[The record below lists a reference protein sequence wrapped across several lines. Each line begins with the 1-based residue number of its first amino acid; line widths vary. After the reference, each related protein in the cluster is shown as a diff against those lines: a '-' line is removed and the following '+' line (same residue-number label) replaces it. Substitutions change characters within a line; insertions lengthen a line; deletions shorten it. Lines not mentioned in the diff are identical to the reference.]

1 MVEYEFK
8 LRRQPDG
15 SFWIACQYL
24 VGLKWLPVFVS
35 PKTEHQFREWLSRA
49 QSLLSP
55 EIAHTLRRQA
65 FEGESAQPIRFRS
78 GMNEMKNLGCRMPQG
93 YAPFIS

>member
-24 VGLKWLPVFVS
+24 VGLKWLPMFLS
-35 PKTEHQFREWLSRA
+35 PKTEKQFREWLSRA
-49 QSLLSP
+49 QNLLNP
-55 EIAHTLRRQA
+55 EIAETLRRQA
-65 FEGESAQPIRFRS
+65 FEGESVSPIRFRS
-78 GMNEMKNLGCRMPQG
+78 GTAEMKNLGCRVPRG
-93 YAPFIS
+93 YASAG